1 MDLEKF
7 VSPSETFASD
17 IEKLVNENQLNYLDA
32 IIHWCEKKQIEP
44 ENAAQLVSSNVTLR
58 RKLQNEAENLNFIPR
73 STRIAI

>member
-7 VSPSETFASD
+7 VSPAETFATD
-17 IEKLVNENQLNYLDA
+17 IEKLVNEDQLNYLDA

-44 ENAAQLVSSNVTLR
+44 ENVAQLVSSNLNLK